1 MGFYL
6 EEALT
11 SLRKEPNR
19 TLPSEVQ
26 KNEPFYLSAS
36 VGQVVAIKI

>member
-1 MGFYL
+1 MGFHL

-19 TLPSEVQ
+19 TLPTEVK
-26 KNEPFYLSAS
+26 KNEPFDLSVS
-36 VGQVVAIKI
+36 VGQVVAITI